1 MVGGTMEVRSSR
13 TGGGRP
19 HRGFAGAGVG
29 ESDGGRLPGGFPAG
43 EQNLPLFHELMVGNT
58 RRYTTQLQAGLGLV
72 PETKT
77 LLELWTP
84 GKSAAQLFAPWR
96 CTPGAFPP

>member
-1 MVGGTMEVRSSR
+1 
-13 TGGGRP
+13 
-19 HRGFAGAGVG
+19 
-29 ESDGGRLPGGFPAG
+29 
-43 EQNLPLFHELMVGNT
+43 MVGNT

-77 LLELWTP
+77 LLEHWTP
-84 GKSAAQLFAPWR
+84 GKSAAQHFEPWR

>member
-1 MVGGTMEVRSSR
+1 
-13 TGGGRP
+13 
-19 HRGFAGAGVG
+19 
-29 ESDGGRLPGGFPAG
+29 
-43 EQNLPLFHELMVGNT
+43 MVGNT

-96 CTPGAFPP
+96 STPGAFPP